1 MPNIPGTPDILTIH
15 KNSCA
20 GELVL
25 TLFLPKFVHF
35 NSIIP
40 PSKQPKTSQK
50 KLSSEVSMDRPRLNL
65 SWTD

>member
-1 MPNIPGTPDILTIH
+1 MPNIPGTPDILRIH

-20 GELVL
+20 GQLVL

-40 PSKQPKTSQK
+40 PSKQPKTIAEK
-50 KLSSEVSMDRPRLNL
+50 AFK
-65 SWTD
+65 